1 MTSCAHQ
8 SDNKEKQPRLQLKSR
23 GQFLCQISFR
33 AGFSGTISPGCVAFS
48 CSKTCQQHGSFLIS
62 ACWTSPCPPPS
73 GTSNLA
79 GRKWFDL
86 GESKASENLIDWG
99 VKCHYLTLCVDAG
112 FESGRLWQQVCRLL
126 SLLMSYGSTFI
137 SDFCLR
143 PLRQTEKFEEGSV
156 IVEVRFICRKAWSY
170 SRFIKG

>member
-1 MTSCAHQ
+1 MISCAHQ
-8 SDNKEKQPRLQLKSR
+8 SHNKKKQSRLQPKSQ
-23 GQFLCQISFR
+23 GQFLCQISFG
-33 AGFSGTISPGCVAFS
+33 AGFSGTISPGCVARS

-62 ACWTSPCPPPS
+62 ARWTSPRPPS

-86 GESKASENLIDWG
+86 GESRAFENLIDWG
-99 VKCHYLTLCVDAG
+99 VKCRYLTLCVDAG
-112 FESGRLWQQVCRLL
+112 FESGRQWQQVCCLL

-143 PLRQTEKFEEGSV
+143 PLRQTEQFEVGSV
-156 IVEVRFICRKAWSY
+156 IVEIRSICRKDWSY
-170 SRFIKG
+170 GRFIKR